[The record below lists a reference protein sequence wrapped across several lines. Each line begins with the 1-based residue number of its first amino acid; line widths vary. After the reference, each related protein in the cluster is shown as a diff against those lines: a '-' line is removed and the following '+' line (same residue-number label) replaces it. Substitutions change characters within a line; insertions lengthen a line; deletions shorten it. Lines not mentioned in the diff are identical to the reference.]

1 MLPRLLVLL
10 CLSALAACGS
20 SKPLEEPAPAP
31 RVFGQWELVELNGQA
46 MAFDD
51 RAPSLALAP
60 DGKVAGFA
68 GVNRFTGQADSK
80 DLREGRFAVGALAV
94 TRMAGSAEQM
104 AFERRYLAALESA
117 ERIQLRD
124 GVLEL
129 WDGSSCLARFASSH

>member
-20 SKPLEEPAPAP
+20 SQPREEPSPAP

-68 GVNRFTGQADSK
+68 GINRFTGQADSQ
-80 DLREGRFAVGALAV
+80 DLREGRFAVGALAM
-94 TRMAGSAEQM
+94 TKMAGSAELM
-104 AFERRYLAALESA
+104 AFERRYLTALESA

-124 GVLEL
+124 GMLEL
-129 WDGSSCLARFASSH
+129 WSASACVARFASSN